1 MGFFKVKDVPSRRV
15 VQYSRVSGAGEGV
28 VYIKDESVLGE
39 SVDEMPFADK
49 TGLDAISDGILY
61 EVPYLDGAGDV
72 YFDTQPAD
80 VELKDGSAKL
90 TVVVKGGKAPY
101 DLQWFKNGKEVIN
114 VPYVE
119 GELTVKDPGEY
130 FARAVDADGVSVVSK
145 AAKVSEPE

>member
-28 VYIKDESVLGE
+28 VHIKDESVLGE

-49 TGLDAISDGILY
+49 TGLATISAGILY

-80 VELKDGSAKL
+80 AKLKDGSAKL

-101 DLQWFKNGKEVIN
+101 DLQWFKDGKEVIN

-119 GELTVKDPGEY
+119 GELTVKDAGEY
-130 FARAVDADGVSVVSK
+130 FVKAVDADGVSVVSK
-145 AAKVSEPE
+145 AAKVSESK